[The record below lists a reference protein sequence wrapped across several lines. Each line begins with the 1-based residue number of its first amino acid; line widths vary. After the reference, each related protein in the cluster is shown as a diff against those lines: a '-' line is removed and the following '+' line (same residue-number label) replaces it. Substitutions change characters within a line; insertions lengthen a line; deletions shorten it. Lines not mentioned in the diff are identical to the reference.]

1 MNTNVQNFH
10 IGTVG
15 ATPYQQGSKHAQLLY
30 YDHVVGEGIRV
41 ANRCGAV
48 LSAPTLETQVE
59 DVDVERNEDDHID
72 EVEGSKAECSMF
84 CPDAFL

>member
-1 MNTNVQNFH
+1 MKTNVYHFH

-15 ATPYQQGSKHAQLLY
+15 ATPNQQGSKSAQLLY

-41 ANRCGAV
+41 AYWCSAL
-48 LSAPTLETQVE
+48 LSAPTLETQVK

-72 EVEGSKAECSMF
+72 EGVGSKAECSMF
-84 CPDAFL
+84 